1 MLTIQS
7 AILLYKLNQMNNPYV
22 FDTNA
27 LENQALIVN
36 YKTLKFVKSSYYTYD
51 KSSSLV
57 ARLDELEY
65 LKENSYI
72 KIGDSFI
79 TFTHKGYRYIEIPLL
94 KFLSFLSR
102 SIITPIIVSIIT
114 AYLTVLF
121 IK

>member
-7 AILLYKLNQMNNPYV
+7 AILLYKLNQVNNPYV
-22 FDTNA
+22 FDTND

-51 KSSSLV
+51 VPSSFV

-65 LKENSYI
+65 LEENSYI
-72 KIGDSFI
+72 KINDSFI
-79 TFTHKGYRYIEIPLL
+79 TFTHKGYRYIEIPIL
-94 KFLSFLSR
+94 KLLSFLGKSV
-102 SIITPIIVSIIT
+102 ITPIIVSIIT

-121 IK
+121 LK

>member
-1 MLTIQS
+1 MLTFES
-7 AILLYKLNQMNNPYV
+7 AVLLHNLKQIDNPYI
-22 FDTNA
+22 FDTND

-51 KSSSLV
+51 ESSSLV

-65 LKENSYI
+65 LKENAYI
-72 KIGDSFI
+72 KINNSFI

-94 KFLSFLSR
+94 KFLSFLGK

-121 IK
+121 LK

>member
-22 FDTNA
+22 FDTND
-27 LENQALIVN
+27 LENQAIIVN

-51 KSSSLV
+51 ESSTFV

-72 KIGDSFI
+72 KVCDSFI
-79 TFTHKGYRYIEIPLL
+79 TFTHKGYRYFQIPFL
-94 KFLSFLSR
+94 KFLSFLGK
-102 SIITPIIVSIIT
+102 SIITPIVVSMIT

-121 IK
+121 LK

>member
-7 AILLYKLNQMNNPYV
+7 AILLYKLNQIDNPYV
-22 FDTNA
+22 FDTND

-51 KSSSLV
+51 KASSLV

-65 LKENSYI
+65 LEENAYI
-72 KIGDSFI
+72 KINNSFI
-79 TFTHKGYRYIEIPLL
+79 IFTHKGYRYIEIPLL
-94 KFLSFLSR
+94 KLLSFLGK

-121 IK
+121 LK

>member
-7 AILLYKLNQMNNPYV
+7 AILLYKLNQVDNPYV
-22 FDTNA
+22 FDTND

-51 KSSSLV
+51 ESSSLV

-72 KIGDSFI
+72 KISDSFI

-94 KFLSFLSR
+94 KLLSFLGK
-102 SIITPIIVSIIT
+102 SILVPIIVTIIT
-114 AYLTVLF
+114 DYFLNRR
-121 IK
+121 

>member
-7 AILLYKLNQMNNPYV
+7 AILLYKLNQVDNPYV
-22 FDTNA
+22 FDTND

-51 KSSSLV
+51 EFSSLV

-65 LKENSYI
+65 LEENAYI
-72 KIGDSFI
+72 KINNSFI
-79 TFTHKGYRYIEIPLL
+79 TFTHKGYRYFEIPLL
-94 KFLSFLSR
+94 KLLSFLGK

-121 IK
+121 LK

>member
-7 AILLYKLNQMNNPYV
+7 AILLYKLNQVDNPYV
-22 FDTNA
+22 FDTND

-36 YKTLKFVKSSYYTYD
+36 YKTLRFVKSSYYTYD
-51 KSSSLV
+51 EPSSLV

-65 LKENSYI
+65 LEDNAYI
-72 KIGDSFI
+72 KINNSFI
-79 TFTHKGYRYIEIPLL
+79 IFTHKGYRYIEIPLL
-94 KFLSFLSR
+94 KLLSFLGK

-121 IK
+121 LK